1 MRATRSRR
9 SWGRGAETAAGRAAG
24 PVLVAVSELPGL
36 LIYITA
42 GAVVPAAAGVWSND
56 VAYHRTITRR
66 RGAANIWT
74 APDSLEVVTSGKVG
88 VHGIEKAHPAELRGR
103 AAPAD
108 GVMVGEKLRGRDW
121 NEPTM
126 AVDSTTAAALSGGS
140 PDDFAAAAASPAT
153 SVFALWPEHQLGV
166 ADLDHAPVQAVP
178 DVPAHPGLSGSSI
191 SGTACRRTSH
201 SGYRR
206 Q

>member
-88 VHGIEKAHPAELRGR
+88 VHGIEKAHPAELRERAVQMVFELRAETGTRVGR
-103 AAPAD
+103 AHRPD
-108 GVMVGEKLRGRDW
+108 TGRYG
-121 NEPTM
+121 
-126 AVDSTTAAALSGGS
+126 AR
-140 PDDFAAAAASPAT
+140 
-153 SVFALWPEHQLGV
+153 LG
-166 ADLDHAPVQAVP
+166 H
-178 DVPAHPGLSGSSI
+178 
-191 SGTACRRTSH
+191 
-201 SGYRR
+201 
-206 Q
+206 